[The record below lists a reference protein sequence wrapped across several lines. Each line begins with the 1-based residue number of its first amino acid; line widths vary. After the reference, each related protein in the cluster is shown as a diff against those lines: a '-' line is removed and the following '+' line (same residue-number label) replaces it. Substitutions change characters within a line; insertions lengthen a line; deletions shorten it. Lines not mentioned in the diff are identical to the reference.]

1 MKCGQIQTCPDSGQH
16 TSRVGEG
23 SVRVCCT
30 AWIFVCRGGVRD
42 GGGGSGGTAHSNM
55 LSIVAAVKVICGG
68 RSVAVEVTVV
78 VVVAAMVIMFV
89 VHELRNK

>member
-1 MKCGQIQTCPDSGQH
+1 
-16 TSRVGEG
+16 
-23 SVRVCCT
+23 
-30 AWIFVCRGGVRD
+30 
-42 GGGGSGGTAHSNM
+42 M

-68 RSVAVEVTVV
+68 CSVAVEVTVV